1 MKPEKRFFERYVK
14 GFCFWQVLVLTVMI
28 ILAVFLQ
35 MMIFP
40 DRRINAVY
48 LYYSAGYFFFFGLLG
63 YMGYAFLRSSK
74 LTKGSV
80 EVLRRRFMTIAV
92 VFTVLAYLLF
102 VLVKANDPGL
112 FRFILVLFGLAEVFF
127 CVEFLKR
134 LTRKNG
140 QQEEDV

>member
-48 LYYSAGYFFFFGLLG
+48 LY
-63 YMGYAFLRSSK
+63 
-74 LTKGSV
+74 
-80 EVLRRRFMTIAV
+80 
-92 VFTVLAYLLF
+92 
-102 VLVKANDPGL
+102 
-112 FRFILVLFGLAEVFF
+112 
-127 CVEFLKR
+127 
-134 LTRKNG
+134 
-140 QQEEDV
+140 Q